1 MKSKTSLWILIP
13 AVLGIW
19 GAIGWNVYFAMN
31 GDEDNATV
39 KTIASSQQTENKVA
53 PDTFELLLDYP
64 DPFTN
69 EAPRQKSIVP
79 IKHNTNNHQHT
90 ATAPAVKE
98 EAQWPTIIYSGLVK
112 QPATGKMLGFLSV
125 NGESYFVMEGDEVG
139 GVRVEKITQVSVR
152 VEWNKSV
159 REFSK

>member
-19 GAIGWNVYFAMN
+19 GAIGWNVYSAMN

-69 EAPRQKSIVP
+69 DPYKQKTTAAVI
-79 IKHNTNNHQHT
+79 HNTNNHQHT
-90 ATAPAVKE
+90 AIASAPKE
-98 EAQWPTIIYSGLVK
+98 DAQWPTIIYSGLVK

-125 NGESYFVMEGDEVG
+125 NGESYFVKVGDEVG
-139 GVRVEKITQVSVR
+139 GVRVIAITGEEILLSYKSQL
-152 VEWNKSV
+152 EHFNK
-159 REFSK
+159 

>member
-19 GAIGWNVYFAMN
+19 GAIGWNVYSAMN
-31 GDEDNATV
+31 GDEYTATV
-39 KTIASSQQTENKVA
+39 KTVESSQQTESKVA

-69 EAPRQKSIVP
+69 EAPKQKSTVP
-79 IKHNTNNHQHT
+79 LYHNTNNHQHT
-90 ATAPAVKE
+90 TIASAPKE

-125 NGESYFVMEGDEVG
+125 NGESYFVKVGDEVG
-139 GVRVEKITQVSVR
+139 GVRVIALTGAEILLSYKSQL
-152 VEWNKSV
+152 EHFNK
-159 REFSK
+159 

>member
-19 GAIGWNVYFAMN
+19 GAIGWNVYSAMN
-31 GDEDNATV
+31 GDEDNATL
-39 KTIASSQQTENKVA
+39 KTVESSQQTENKAA

-69 EAPRQKSIVP
+69 DPYKQKTTAAVI
-79 IKHNTNNHQHT
+79 HNTNNHQHT
-90 ATAPAVKE
+90 TTASAVQE
-98 EAQWPTIIYSGLVK
+98 EAAWPTIIYSGLVK

-125 NGESYFVMEGDEVG
+125 NGGSYFVKEGVEVE
-139 GVRVEKITQVSVR
+139 GVRVEKISENGVV
-152 VEWNKSV
+152 VLWNGQ
-159 REFSK
+159 SKEIRK

>member
-19 GAIGWNVYFAMN
+19 GAIGWNVYSAMN
-31 GDEDNATV
+31 GDEDNTTV
-39 KTIASSQQTENKVA
+39 KTVESSQQTESKVA

-64 DPFTN
+64 DPFNN
-69 EAPRQKSIVP
+69 ETQKQKSTSPLI
-79 IKHNTNNHQHT
+79 HNTNNHQYT

-125 NGESYFVMEGDEVG
+125 NGESYFVKEGDEVG
-139 GVRVEKITQVSVR
+139 GVRVEKITGGSVQLG
-152 VEWNKSV
+152 WKKSV